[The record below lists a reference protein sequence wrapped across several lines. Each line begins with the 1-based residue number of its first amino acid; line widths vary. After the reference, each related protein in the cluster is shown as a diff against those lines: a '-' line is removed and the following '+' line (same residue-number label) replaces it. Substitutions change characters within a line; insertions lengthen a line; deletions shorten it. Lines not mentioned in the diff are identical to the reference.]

1 VGLLVARGEGQSG
14 RVAVFAQQEAGGAM
28 TVLLETKSVIQSVL
42 MQGPAAEIRTNPDVH
57 EAYLGL

>member
-1 VGLLVARGEGQSG
+1 
-14 RVAVFAQQEAGGAM
+14 M

-42 MQGPAAEIRTNPDVH
+42 MQGPAAEIRTNPDVR

>member
-1 VGLLVARGEGQSG
+1 
-14 RVAVFAQQEAGGAM
+14 VAVFAQQEAGGAM

-42 MQGPAAEIRTNPDVH
+42 MQGPAAEIRTNPDVR